1 MRPGTTRNGAGLVE
15 HGFLTD
21 AVALL
26 LAGAAIAYVCFRLG
40 LVPIVGFLVAGV
52 VIGPNALGLVHDRAL
67 VDAAAEVGVM
77 FLLFTIGIEFSLEK
91 LAEMKTVIFTGGG
104 LQVLLASLAT
114 MAALLAFGVE
124 WRSGLFTGF
133 LVALSSTAIVLKLL
147 ADRGETAMPHGRIGL
162 GVLIFQ
168 DLAVVVMVLLV
179 PMLGGTGGSSAE
191 IVWAL
196 GKAGAIIAAVLL
208 IARRLM
214 PPVLEQVAR
223 TCSPELFLL
232 TVIAICFGTAFLT
245 NLAGVSLS
253 LGAFLAGLVVSES
266 RFSQHALGEILPLQI
281 LFSATFFVSV
291 GMLLD
296 LGFLVTHLPLV
307 AAGIAAVLVVK
318 VLTTGASVLALG
330 ERPPVAAATAL
341 MLAQVGEFSFVLERA
356 GSAMGLSPAG
366 LGGDGS
372 QAFIA
377 TTVVLMVLTPF
388 LTSLGGAAARRVA
401 RAVPA
406 LPDEPQP
413 LAEGTR
419 RENHVVVAG
428 YGQAARRLVRVLHGS
443 GIPFVITTLSPEG
456 ASEASAEGLPV
467 LLGDASRQ
475 HTLLL
480 AGADRAKILVCAD
493 DDPAMS
499 HRVASVAR
507 ITNPTMRIVV
517 RTRYV
522 AEIEPLSAAGA
533 DRVITEELESVVQV
547 FADVMRSYDL
557 PPEEIERHVEAVRR
571 GGYAAL
577 RAAERPAA
585 PPVECEL
592 GPDCLARRTVT
603 VREGAPIAGL
613 TVGRLPLITEALR
626 RGGVTR
632 AAPPAE
638 EAIWAGDELVLS
650 GTADAFAQAA
660 PLFRVGALDAVAL
673 AEATADTRTMVD
685 TERVVSLEP
694 SPDAG
699 CEHIDQVRPVH
710 PSARGC
716 EDCLRTGDRWIH
728 LRICMTCG
736 HVGCC
741 DSSPNKH
748 ATRHHGAVGHP
759 IVRSLEPGEEWGWCY
774 VDEVML

>member
-1 MRPGTTRNGAGLVE
+1 MA
-15 HGFLTD
+15 HSYLTD
-21 AVALL
+21 SVALI
-26 LAGAAIAYVCFRLG
+26 LAGTSIAYVCFRLG

-52 VIGPNALGLVHDRAL
+52 VIGPSALGLVHDRAL
-67 VDAAAEVGVM
+67 VDSAAEVGVM
-77 FLLFTIGIEFSLEK
+77 FLLFTIGIEFSLER
-91 LAEMKTVIFTGGG
+91 LAEMKTAIFAGGG
-104 LQVLLASLAT
+104 LQVALAAIGTLLV
-114 MAALLAFGVE
+114 LLPFGVD

-147 ADRGETAMPHGRIGL
+147 ADRNETATAHGRIGL
-162 GVLIFQ
+162 GILIFQ

-179 PMLGGTGGSSAE
+179 PMLGGTGGSGAD
-191 IVWAL
+191 VAWAL
-196 GKAGAIIAAVLL
+196 AKAGAIIAAVLL

-214 PPVLEQVAR
+214 PLVLEQVAR

-296 LGFLVTHLPLV
+296 LGFLLGHLPLV
-307 AAGIAAVLVVK
+307 AAGIAAVLLVK
-318 VLTTGASVLALG
+318 VVTTGAGVLALR
-330 ERPPVAAATAL
+330 ERVPVAIAAAL

-356 GSAMGLSPAG
+356 GRNVGLSPAG
-366 LGGDGS
+366 LGVAGS

-388 LTSLGGAAARRVA
+388 LTAVGAAGARRVSRPA
-401 RAVPA
+401 AIPDEEATVAVP
-406 LPDEPQP
+406 
-413 LAEGTR
+413 EGPR

-428 YGQAARRLVRVLHGS
+428 YGEGARRLVRVLDGS

-456 ASEASAEGLPV
+456 ATEAAKAGLPV
-467 LLGDASRQ
+467 LLGDASRT

-480 AGADRAKILVCAD
+480 AGADRAKVLVVAD
-493 DDPAMS
+493 DDPAMA
-499 HRVASVAR
+499 HRVTSVAR
-507 ITNPTMRIVV
+507 ITNPTMRIIV
-517 RTRYV
+517 RTRYI
-522 AEIEPLSAAGA
+522 AEMEPLLAAGA
-533 DRVITEELESVVQV
+533 DRVIAAELESVLQL

-557 PPEEIERHVEAVRR
+557 PAEEIEHNEEAVRR

-577 RAAERPAA
+577 RKEDRPAA
-585 PPVECEL
+585 PVVECDL

-603 VREGAPIAGL
+603 IRAGAPAEGL
-613 TVGRLPLITEALR
+613 AVGDLPLMVEQLR
-626 RGGVTR
+626 RDSLERPT
-632 AAPPAE
+632 PPAGE
-638 EAIWAGDELVLS
+638 TIRADDELVLA
-650 GTADAFAQAA
+650 GTADAFARVA
-660 PLFRVGALDAVAL
+660 PLFRVGTLDAVAM
-673 AEATADTRTMVD
+673 AEVLADTRTVVD
-685 TERVVSLEP
+685 TERSVELEP
-694 SPDAG
+694 QPGARCG
-699 CEHIDQVRPVH
+699 HLGQIRRVM

-716 EDCLRTGDRWIH
+716 EDCLRTGDRWVH

-748 ATRHHGAVGHP
+748 ATAHHHASHHP
-759 IVRSLEPGEEWGWCY
+759 IIKSLEPGEDWGWCY
-774 VDEVML
+774 PDAVTL